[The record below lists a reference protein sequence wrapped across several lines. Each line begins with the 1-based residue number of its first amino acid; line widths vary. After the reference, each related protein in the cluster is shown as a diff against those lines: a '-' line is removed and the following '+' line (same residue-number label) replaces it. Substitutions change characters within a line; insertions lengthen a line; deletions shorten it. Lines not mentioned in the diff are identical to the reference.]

1 MSRSANPVDIVV
13 DLHERAER
21 FRLEA
26 HQILATY
33 ETSPSRVMSLDKTR
47 KQLAGLSLRQD
58 DLFRESLRCIELG
71 SHRAAHVMAWAA
83 FIDFLEEKL
92 ASDGLVKVKAA
103 KPNWACFP
111 TIEDLRESV
120 PEYQLIEVAREVGLV
135 SKSVMKTLQGHLA
148 KRNECA
154 HPSSYDPGLNESLG
168 YVSELLSR
176 ISHLQPKSL

>member
-1 MSRSANPVDIVV
+1 MSRSANPVDIVLE
-13 DLHERAER
+13 LHDRAER

-47 KQLAGLSLRQD
+47 SQLAGLSLRQD
-58 DLFRESLRCIELG
+58 DLFREALACIESG

-83 FIDFLEEKL
+83 FMDFFEQKL
-92 ASDGLVKVKAA
+92 ATDGLAKVRAA
-103 KPNWACFP
+103 RPAWAKHA
-111 TIEDLRESV
+111 TLEDLRDNV
-120 PEYQLIEVAREVGLV
+120 PEYQLIQVACEVKLI
-135 SKSVMKTLQGHLA
+135 SKSEMKTLHGLLS

-154 HPSSYDPGLNESLG
+154 HPSSYAPGLNESLG
-168 YVSELLSR
+168 YASELLSR